1 MTAVGGSTTIA
12 LLSTSISLRTA
23 SSSVRVCRGPFH
35 VDFVDVGVGVGRVE
49 VPAPNPGVPQVDP
62 EDRAAEDLQPV
73 QEDYGGGLSNA
84 QVPLPRV
91 QGLRHEN
98 PKHGPGNPH
107 PNQRHSKS
115 RLHAGR
121 LERSAFEAAG
131 ARPFPGAAENALHT
145 GPADAPD
152 QRLPV

>member
-1 MTAVGGSTTIA
+1 MDLNKATDNVHT

-73 QEDYGGGLSNA
+73 QR
-84 QVPLPRV
+84 RV
-91 QGLRHEN
+91 LQSHLC
-98 PKHGPGNPH
+98 
-107 PNQRHSKS
+107 
-115 RLHAGR
+115 
-121 LERSAFEAAG
+121 
-131 ARPFPGAAENALHT
+131 
-145 GPADAPD
+145 
-152 QRLPV
+152 PVIVNYFRFHVNMV